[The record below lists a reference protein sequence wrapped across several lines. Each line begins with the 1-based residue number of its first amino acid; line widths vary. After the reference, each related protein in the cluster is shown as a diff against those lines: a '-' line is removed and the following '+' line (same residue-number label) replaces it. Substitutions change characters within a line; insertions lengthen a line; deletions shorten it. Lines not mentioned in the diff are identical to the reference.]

1 MFQLSM
7 TGRAEQGADL
17 QFPLHFLPVDFVTDT
32 HNKGTDLQPLQ
43 LGKEMVKV
51 HGRKTPAVTAEL
63 TDQGLPAK
71 ERNPLVAVNFLPS
84 TDIFPLSFR
93 ILCFPLG
100 VTRLRFLRVVTSPL
114 CRNFVL
120 AHPAY
125 SIRTARLLVYGE
137 ILDWKFSATSMFR
150 SLADLCDSGS

>member
-32 HNKGTDLQPLQ
+32 QNKGTDLQPLQ

-84 TDIFPLSFR
+84 TDRFPLSFQ
-93 ILCFPLG
+93 
-100 VTRLRFLRVVTSPL
+100 FLRVVTSPL

-120 AHPAY
+120 ALSAY